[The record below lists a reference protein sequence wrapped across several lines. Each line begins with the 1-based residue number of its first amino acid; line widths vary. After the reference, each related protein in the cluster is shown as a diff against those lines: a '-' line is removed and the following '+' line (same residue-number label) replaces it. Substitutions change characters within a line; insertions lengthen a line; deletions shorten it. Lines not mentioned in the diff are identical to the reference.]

1 MPMPTVDHIR
11 NISFQDHFLSA
22 QGASPKNG
30 SIQVNHNTFDVTF
43 VDGKVNARFASGNWF
58 TNLFR
63 SSTLTRFTQ
72 TLQTQYDAWVNG
84 QAKAGGGD
92 GVPGGVV
99 HDMVVNDHVQEP
111 PVMENLQNNPNI
123 VDENAG
129 IDEGGKENLNVADE
143 NAVIDEGGKANPN
156 VAVENKA
163 QGMPEAK
170 DIQNNPN
177 VAAENAGIDEG
188 VKGNPNVVA
197 DNKAQEP
204 PAAKGFQNNPNVA
217 AVNTA
222 IDGIIDVLAANSEK
236 IDKDGIRYPKTVMK
250 AFAMPDTADSLSE
263 DDAARFIRATE
274 GNGMPPNMARLL
286 SKLGE
291 IGKLAALRNQLTNVP
306 YGTECDEIVRNAG
319 FLTHTLENNIGK
331 SEQEIKHYV
340 LNMLDTVIDGFLNA
354 VNVMTDKNTQALDF
368 LRKFDGACVEA
379 KGDNIQEYI
388 GRAMNI
394 VTAGRSEEKH
404 DLAYSVT
411 AEFNA
416 LADEVKA
423 PFREAARKECEAAV
437 RAQCAKKGITDEA
450 AIEEAIDKRVETMLF
465 KKDAEIAPLVEQAI
479 KTKGKSFLYENLCG
493 ALRPV
498 TTVEKKDGK
507 WTVTTLV
514 DKQGAPVM
522 KPVSACDIDK
532 DFDKFVEMYMDDA
545 HLMGMVENK
554 TRTVGKT
561 TFATKQDL
569 CATGV
574 RKAADF
580 YAKGSAEDFAELVKA
595 VKKDLRPG
603 LDIPDDKLE
612 TAVRN
617 ALDTLRGTKKNN
629 DEDTAVAFRRLV
641 ENVATAA
648 YKDAPNDGM
657 RLVHLL
663 ARGVEQSN
671 KNYTIGNC
679 LNDIEGKAERCAQML
694 KFAFKDKIVDVAK
707 AKEAIVK
714 TIKAMVD
721 RGLNPKAGDNGA
733 RACKQNLE
741 RIMYGGRLFTD
752 QIEYDMG
759 HRAGGNAEIALN
771 RNFSALLKCIEHYG
785 KIDRATFIREPGQQ
799 EVAA

>member
-1 MPMPTVDHIR
+1 MPMPTVEHIR
-11 NISFQDHFLSA
+11 NVSFKDHFLSTQEA
-22 QGASPKNG
+22 APKNG

-43 VDGKVNARFASGNWF
+43 VDGKVNAKFASGNWF

-72 TLQTQYDAWVNG
+72 TLQAQYDAWVNG

-111 PVMENLQNNPNI
+111 PVMELLPNDPNI

-129 IDEGGKENLNVADE
+129 IDEGGKD
-143 NAVIDEGGKANPN
+143 
-156 VAVENKA
+156 
-163 QGMPEAK
+163 
-170 DIQNNPN
+170 NPN
-177 VAAENAGIDEG
+177 VAAEN
-188 VKGNPNVVA
+188 
-197 DNKAQEP
+197 KAQGV

-222 IDGIIDVLAANSEK
+222 IDGIIDVLHANYDK
-236 IDKDGIRYPKTVMK
+236 IDKDGLRYSKAVMK
-250 AFAMPDTADSLSE
+250 AFAMPDAAASLSD
-263 DDAARFIRATE
+263 DDAVSYERAVVGE
-274 GNGMPPNMARLL
+274 SMPPNMARLL

-306 YGTECDEIVRNAG
+306 SGTECDEIVRNAG

-423 PFREAARKECEAAV
+423 PFREAARMECEAAV
-437 RAQCAKKGITDEA
+437 RAQCAEKGITDEA

-479 KTKGKSFLYENLCG
+479 KAKGKSFLYENLCG

-498 TTVEKKDGK
+498 TTAEKDAKTGK

-574 RKAADF
+574 LKAADF

-617 ALDTLRGTKKNN
+617 ALDNN

-663 ARGVEQSN
+663 ARGVEQSH
-671 KNYTIGNC
+671 KDYTIGNC
-679 LNDIEGKAERCAQML
+679 LNDIEGKSLRCAQML

-707 AKEAIVK
+707 AQKAIAD
-714 TIKAMVD
+714 TIKSMVE

-733 RACKQNLE
+733 RACRQNLE

-771 RNFSALLKCIEHYG
+771 KSFGVLLKCIEHYG
-785 KIDRATFIREPGQQ
+785 KIDRATFIRDPGQP

>member
-1 MPMPTVDHIR
+1 MPLPSVQHIR
-11 NISFQDHFLSA
+11 DISFQDHFLSA
-22 QGASPKNG
+22 QEAAPKNG
-30 SIQVNHNTFDVTF
+30 QIQVNHNTFDVTF

-72 TLQTQYDAWVNG
+72 TLQAQYDAWVND

-92 GVPGGVV
+92 DVPGVVV
-99 HDMVVNDHVQEP
+99 HDMVVNDHVLEP
-111 PVMENLQNNPNI
+111 PVMENLQNNPN
-123 VDENAG
+123 
-129 IDEGGKENLNVADE
+129 VAD
-143 NAVIDEGGKANPN
+143 
-156 VAVENKA
+156 
-163 QGMPEAK
+163 
-170 DIQNNPN
+170 
-177 VAAENAGIDEG
+177 ENAGIDEG

-222 IDGIIDVLAANSEK
+222 IDGIIDVLHANSEK

-250 AFAMPDTADSLSE
+250 AFAMPDAAASLSE
-263 DDAARFIRATE
+263 DDAASYERAVVGE
-274 GNGMPPNMARLL
+274 SMPKNMAKLL

-306 YGTECDEIVRNAG
+306 SGRECDEIVRNAG

-331 SEQEIKHYV
+331 SEQEIKRYV
-340 LNMLDTVIDGFLNA
+340 LGMLDTVIDGFLAA
-354 VNVMTDKNTQALDF
+354 VNGMTDKNTQALDF
-368 LRKFDGACVEA
+368 LNKFDGACIEA
-379 KGDNIQEYI
+379 KNDNIQEYMQ
-388 GRAMNI
+388 RAMNI
-394 VTAGRSEEKH
+394 ASAGRSEQKD

-411 AEFNA
+411 AEFAA
-416 LADEVKA
+416 LAEKVRT
-423 PFREAARKECEAAV
+423 PFLDAARKECEAEV
-437 RAQCAKKGITDEA
+437 RAWCAKKGITDEA
-450 AIEEAIDKRVETMLF
+450 EIQERITGTAETKLAAKSDEIEKLVKDKLQTE
-465 KKDAEIAPLVEQAI
+465 
-479 KTKGKSFLYENLCG
+479 GKSFLYENLCG

-498 TTVEKKDGK
+498 TTVEKDAKTDQ
-507 WTVTTLV
+507 WTVATLV
-514 DKQGAPVM
+514 DKKGDPIM
-522 KPVSACDIDK
+522 KPVSASDIDK
-532 DFDKFVEMYMDDA
+532 DFDKFVEMFMKDA
-545 HLMGMVENK
+545 HAMGLVENK
-554 TRTVGKT
+554 TRTVGKM

-574 RKAADF
+574 LKAADF

-617 ALDTLRGTKKNN
+617 ALDTLRGTKKTN

-648 YKDAPNDGM
+648 YKDAPSDGM

-663 ARGVEQSN
+663 ARGVEQSH
-671 KNYTIGNC
+671 KDYAIGNC
-679 LNDIEGKAERCAQML
+679 LNDIEGKALRCAQML

-707 AKEAIVK
+707 AQKAIAD
-714 TIKAMVD
+714 TIKAMVE

-771 RNFSALLKCIEHYG
+771 KSFGVLLKCIQHYA
-785 KIDRATFIREPGQQ
+785 KIDPSTFLRDPGQP

>member
-1 MPMPTVDHIR
+1 MPMPTVDHIA
-11 NISFQDHFLSA
+11 NVSFKDHFLSA
-22 QGASPKNG
+22 QEAAPKNG

-43 VDGKVNARFASGNWF
+43 VDGKVNAKFASGNWF

-72 TLQTQYDAWVNG
+72 TLQDQYDAWVND
-84 QAKAGGGD
+84 QAKADGGGGFP
-92 GVPGGVV
+92 GV
-99 HDMVVNDHVQEP
+99 VVNDIVVNDNMREQ
-111 PVMENLQNNPNI
+111 PVMALLPN
-123 VDENAG
+123 D
-129 IDEGGKENLNVADE
+129 LNVD
-143 NAVIDEGGKANPN
+143 D
-156 VAVENKA
+156 ENKA

-177 VAAENAGIDEG
+177 VAVE
-188 VKGNPNVVA
+188 
-197 DNKAQEP
+197 NKAQGV

-222 IDGIIDVLAANSEK
+222 IDSIIDVLHANYDK
-236 IDKDGIRYPKTVMK
+236 IDKDGLRYSKAVMK
-250 AFAMPDTADSLSE
+250 AFAMPDAVDSLSN
-263 DDAARFIRATE
+263 DDAASYERAVVGE
-274 GNGMPPNMARLL
+274 SMPKNMAKML

-306 YGTECDEIVRNAG
+306 SGRQCDEIVRNAG
-319 FLTHTLENNIGK
+319 FLTHTLENNIGN

-340 LNMLDTVIDGFLNA
+340 LNMLDTVIDGFLAA
-354 VNVMTDKNTQALDF
+354 VNGMTDKNTQALDF

-394 VTAGRSEEKH
+394 ASAGRSEQKD

-416 LADEVKA
+416 LADEVRA

-437 RAQCAKKGITDEA
+437 RAQCTEKGITDEA

-498 TTVEKKDGK
+498 TTVKKDAKTGQ

-532 DFDKFVEMYMDDA
+532 GFDKFVEMYMDDA

-554 TRTVGKT
+554 THTASGKVS
-561 TFATKQDL
+561 FATKQDL

-574 RKAADF
+574 LKTADF

-595 VKKDLRPG
+595 VKNDLRPG

-612 TAVRN
+612 KAVRN
-617 ALDTLRGTKKNN
+617 ALDTLRGTKKTD

-641 ENVATAA
+641 ENVATAS
-648 YKDAPNDGM
+648 YKDLRYDTQ

-663 ARGVEQSN
+663 ARGVEQSH
-671 KNYTIGNC
+671 KDYAIGNF
-679 LNDIEGKAERCAQML
+679 LNDIEGKSLRCAQML

-707 AKEAIVK
+707 AQKAIAD
-714 TIKAMVD
+714 TIKAMVE

-741 RIMYGGRLFTD
+741 RIMFGGRLFTD

-771 RNFSALLKCIEHYG
+771 RNFSGLLKCIEHYG
-785 KIDRATFIREPGQQ
+785 KIDRATFIRDPGQK

>member
-11 NISFQDHFLSA
+11 NISFQDHFLSTQEA
-22 QGASPKNG
+22 APKNG
-30 SIQVNHNTFDVTF
+30 QIQVNHNTFDVTF

-72 TLQTQYDAWVNG
+72 TLQAQYDAWVND

-92 GVPGGVV
+92 GVPGVVV

-111 PVMENLQNNPNI
+111 PVMENLQNNPNV

-129 IDEGGKENLNVADE
+129 IDEGVKQ
-143 NAVIDEGGKANPN
+143 NPN
-156 VAVENKA
+156 VGGE
-163 QGMPEAK
+163 
-170 DIQNNPN
+170 
-177 VAAENAGIDEG
+177 
-188 VKGNPNVVA
+188 
-197 DNKAQEP
+197 NKAQEP

-222 IDGIIDVLAANSEK
+222 IDGIIDVLHANYDK
-236 IDKDGIRYPKTVMK
+236 IDKDGLRYSKAVMK
-250 AFAMPDTADSLSE
+250 AFAMPDTAASLSE
-263 DDAARFIRATE
+263 DDAASYERAVVGE
-274 GNGMPPNMARLL
+274 SMPKNMAKLL

-291 IGKLAALRNQLTNVP
+291 IGKLAALRNQLTNVSS
-306 YGTECDEIVRNAG
+306 GKECDEIVRNAG

-331 SEQEIKHYV
+331 SEQEIKRYV
-340 LNMLDTVIDGFLNA
+340 LNMLDTVIDGFLAA
-354 VNVMTDKNTQALDF
+354 VNGMTDKNTQAIDF
-368 LRKFDGACVEA
+368 LNKFDGACIEA
-379 KGDNIQEYI
+379 KNDNIQEYMQ
-388 GRAMNI
+388 RAMNI
-394 VTAGRSEEKH
+394 ASAGRSEQKD

-411 AEFNA
+411 AEFAA
-416 LADEVKA
+416 LAEKVRT
-423 PFREAARKECEAAV
+423 PFLDAARKECEADV
-437 RAQCAKKGITDEA
+437 RAWCAQKGITDEA
-450 AIEEAIDKRVETMLF
+450 EIQERITGTAETKLAAKSDEIEKLVKDKLQTE
-465 KKDAEIAPLVEQAI
+465 
-479 KTKGKSFLYENLCG
+479 GKSFLYENLCG

-498 TTVEKKDGK
+498 TTVEKDAKIDQ

-514 DKQGAPVM
+514 DKKGDPIM
-522 KPVSACDIDK
+522 KPVSASDIDK
-532 DFDKFVEMYMDDA
+532 DFDKFVEMFMKDA
-545 HLMGMVENK
+545 HAMGLVENK

-574 RKAADF
+574 LKAADF

-595 VKKDLRPG
+595 VKKNLRPG

-663 ARGVEQSN
+663 ARGVEQSH
-671 KNYTIGNC
+671 KDYAIGNC
-679 LNDIEGKAERCAQML
+679 LNDIEGKALRCAQML

-707 AKEAIVK
+707 AQKAIAD
-714 TIKAMVD
+714 TIKSMVE

-733 RACKQNLE
+733 RACRQNLE

-771 RNFSALLKCIEHYG
+771 KNFSALLKCIEHYG
-785 KIDRATFIREPGQQ
+785 KIDRATFIRDPGQQ

>member
-1 MPMPTVDHIR
+1 MPLPSVQHIR
-11 NISFQDHFLSA
+11 DISFQDHFLSA
-22 QGASPKNG
+22 QGAAPKNG
-30 SIQVNHNTFDVTF
+30 KIQVNHNTFDVTF
-43 VDGKVNARFASGNWF
+43 VDGRVNAKFASGNWF

-72 TLQTQYDAWVNG
+72 TLQAQYDAWVNN

-111 PVMENLQNNPNI
+111 PVMANLQNNPN
-123 VDENAG
+123 VANENAG
-129 IDEGGKENLNVADE
+129 IDEEV
-143 NAVIDEGGKANPN
+143 
-156 VAVENKA
+156 
-163 QGMPEAK
+163 K
-170 DIQNNPN
+170 DNPN

-263 DDAARFIRATE
+263 DDAAKFIRATE

-306 YGTECDEIVRNAG
+306 SGTECDEIVRNAG
-319 FLTHTLENNIGK
+319 FLTHTLENNIDK

-416 LADEVKA
+416 LADEVRT

-437 RAQCAKKGITDEA
+437 RAQCAEKGITDEA

-479 KTKGKSFLYENLCG
+479 KAKGKSFLYENLCG

-498 TTVEKKDGK
+498 TTAEKDAKTGK

-574 RKAADF
+574 LKAADF

-617 ALDTLRGTKKNN
+617 ALDTLRGTKKDN

-679 LNDIEGKAERCAQML
+679 LNDIEGKALRCAQML

-707 AKEAIVK
+707 AQKAIAD
-714 TIKAMVD
+714 TIKAMVE

-771 RNFSALLKCIEHYG
+771 KSFGVLLKCIEHYG
-785 KIDRATFIREPGQQ
+785 KIDRATFIRDPGQP
-799 EVAA
+799 EVVA

>member
-1 MPMPTVDHIR
+1 MPLPSVQHIR
-11 NISFQDHFLSA
+11 DISFQDHFLSA
-22 QGASPKNG
+22 QGAEPKNG
-30 SIQVNHNTFDVTF
+30 KIQVNNNTFDVTF
-43 VDGKVNARFASGNWF
+43 VDGKVNAKFASGNWF

-72 TLQTQYDAWVNG
+72 TLQAQYDDWVNN
-84 QAKAGGGD
+84 QAKAGVGD

-111 PVMENLQNNPNI
+111 PVMENLQNNPNV

-129 IDEGGKENLNVADE
+129 INEGGKEN
-143 NAVIDEGGKANPN
+143 PN
-156 VAVENKA
+156 VGGDNKA

-222 IDGIIDVLAANSEK
+222 IDGIIDVLHANSEK
-236 IDKDGIRYPKTVMK
+236 IDKDGLRYSKAVMK
-250 AFAMPDTADSLSE
+250 AFAMPDAAASLSD
-263 DDAARFIRATE
+263 DDAVSYERAVVGE
-274 GNGMPPNMARLL
+274 SMPPNMARLL

-291 IGKLAALRNQLTNVP
+291 IGKLAALRNQLTNVTS
-306 YGTECDEIVRNAG
+306 GRECDEIVRNAG

-331 SEQEIKHYV
+331 SEQEIKRYV
-340 LNMLDTVIDGFLNA
+340 LGMLDTVIDGFLNA

-379 KGDNIQEYI
+379 KGDNIQEYV

-423 PFREAARKECEAAV
+423 PFREAARMECEAAV
-437 RAQCAKKGITDEA
+437 RAQCAEKGITDEA

-479 KTKGKSFLYENLCG
+479 KAKGKSFLYENLCG

-498 TTVEKKDGK
+498 TTAEKDAKTGK

-574 RKAADF
+574 LKAADF

-612 TAVRN
+612 TAVRH

-671 KNYTIGNC
+671 KDYAIGNC
-679 LNDIEGKAERCAQML
+679 LNDIEGKALRCAQML

-707 AKEAIVK
+707 AQKAIAD
-714 TIKAMVD
+714 TIKSMVE

-741 RIMYGGRLFTD
+741 RIMYGGRLFID

-771 RNFSALLKCIEHYG
+771 KSFGVLLKCIEHYG
-785 KIDRATFIREPGQQ
+785 KIDRATFIRDPGQQ

>member
-11 NISFQDHFLSA
+11 NISFQDHFLSTQEA
-22 QGASPKNG
+22 APKNG
-30 SIQVNHNTFDVTF
+30 QIQVNHNTFDVTF

-72 TLQTQYDAWVNG
+72 TLQAQYDAWVND

-92 GVPGGVV
+92 GVPGVVV

-111 PVMENLQNNPNI
+111 PVMENLQNNPNV

-129 IDEGGKENLNVADE
+129 IDEGVKE
-143 NAVIDEGGKANPN
+143 NPN
-156 VAVENKA
+156 VGGE
-163 QGMPEAK
+163 
-170 DIQNNPN
+170 
-177 VAAENAGIDEG
+177 
-188 VKGNPNVVA
+188 
-197 DNKAQEP
+197 NKAQEP

-222 IDGIIDVLAANSEK
+222 IDGIIDVLHANYDK
-236 IDKDGIRYPKTVMK
+236 IDKDGLRYSKAVMK
-250 AFAMPDTADSLSE
+250 AFAMPDTAASLSE
-263 DDAARFIRATE
+263 DDAASYERAVVGE
-274 GNGMPPNMARLL
+274 SMPKNMAKLL

-291 IGKLAALRNQLTNVP
+291 IGKLAALRNQLTNVSS
-306 YGTECDEIVRNAG
+306 GKECDEIVRNAG

-331 SEQEIKHYV
+331 SEQEIKRYV
-340 LNMLDTVIDGFLNA
+340 LNMLDTVIDGFLAA
-354 VNVMTDKNTQALDF
+354 VNGMTDKNTQAIDF
-368 LRKFDGACVEA
+368 LNKFDGACIEA
-379 KGDNIQEYI
+379 KNDNIQEYMQ
-388 GRAMNI
+388 RAMNI
-394 VTAGRSEEKH
+394 ASAGRSEQKD

-411 AEFNA
+411 AEFAA
-416 LADEVKA
+416 LAEKVRT
-423 PFREAARKECEAAV
+423 PFLDAARKECEADV
-437 RAQCAKKGITDEA
+437 RAWCAQKGITDEA
-450 AIEEAIDKRVETMLF
+450 EIQERITGTAETKLAAKSDEIEKLVKDKLQTE
-465 KKDAEIAPLVEQAI
+465 
-479 KTKGKSFLYENLCG
+479 GKSFLYENLCG

-498 TTVEKKDGK
+498 TTVEKDAKIDQ

-514 DKQGAPVM
+514 DKKGDPIM
-522 KPVSACDIDK
+522 KPVSASDIDK
-532 DFDKFVEMYMDDA
+532 DFDKFVEMFMKDA
-545 HLMGMVENK
+545 HAMGLVENK

-574 RKAADF
+574 LKAADF

-595 VKKDLRPG
+595 VKKNLRPG

-663 ARGVEQSN
+663 ARGVEQSH
-671 KNYTIGNC
+671 KDYAIGNC
-679 LNDIEGKAERCAQML
+679 LNDIEGKALRCAQML

-707 AKEAIVK
+707 AQKAIAD
-714 TIKAMVD
+714 TIKSMVE

-733 RACKQNLE
+733 RACRQNLE

-771 RNFSALLKCIEHYG
+771 KNFSALLKCIEHYG
-785 KIDRATFIREPGQQ
+785 KIDRATFIRDPGQQ

>member
-1 MPMPTVDHIR
+1 MPMPTVEHIV
-11 NISFQDHFLSA
+11 NVSFKDHFLSA
-22 QGASPKNG
+22 QEAAPKNG

-43 VDGKVNARFASGNWF
+43 VDGKVNAKFASGNWF

-72 TLQTQYDAWVNG
+72 TLQDQYDAWVND
-84 QAKAGGGD
+84 QAKAD
-92 GVPGGVV
+92 GGVGFPGV
-99 HDMVVNDHVQEP
+99 VVNDIVVNDNMREQ
-111 PVMENLQNNPNI
+111 PVMALLPN
-123 VDENAG
+123 D
-129 IDEGGKENLNVADE
+129 LNVD
-143 NAVIDEGGKANPN
+143 D
-156 VAVENKA
+156 ENKA

-177 VAAENAGIDEG
+177 VAVE
-188 VKGNPNVVA
+188 
-197 DNKAQEP
+197 NKAQGV

-222 IDGIIDVLAANSEK
+222 IDSIIDVLHANYDK
-236 IDKDGIRYPKTVMK
+236 IDKDGLRYSKAVMK
-250 AFAMPDTADSLSE
+250 AFAMPDAVDSLSN
-263 DDAARFIRATE
+263 DDAASYERAVVGE
-274 GNGMPPNMARLL
+274 SMPKNMAKML

-306 YGTECDEIVRNAG
+306 SGRQCDEIVRNAG
-319 FLTHTLENNIGK
+319 FLTHTLENNIGN

-340 LNMLDTVIDGFLNA
+340 LNMLDTVIDGFLAA
-354 VNVMTDKNTQALDF
+354 VNGMTDKNTQALDF

-394 VTAGRSEEKH
+394 ASAGRSEQKD

-416 LADEVKA
+416 LADEVRA

-437 RAQCAKKGITDEA
+437 RAQCTEKGITDEA

-498 TTVEKKDGK
+498 TTVEKDAKTGK

-532 DFDKFVEMYMDDA
+532 GFDKFVEMYMDDA

-554 TRTVGKT
+554 THTASGKVS
-561 TFATKQDL
+561 FATKQDL

-574 RKAADF
+574 LKTADF

-595 VKKDLRPG
+595 VKNDLRPG

-612 TAVRN
+612 KAVRN
-617 ALDTLRGTKKNN
+617 ALDTLRGTKKTD

-641 ENVATAA
+641 ENVATAS
-648 YKDAPNDGM
+648 YKDLRYDTQ

-663 ARGVEQSN
+663 ARGVEQSH
-671 KNYTIGNC
+671 KDYAIGNF
-679 LNDIEGKAERCAQML
+679 LNDIEGKSLRCAQML

-707 AKEAIVK
+707 AQKAIAD
-714 TIKAMVD
+714 TIKAMVE

-741 RIMYGGRLFTD
+741 RIMFGGRLFTD

-771 RNFSALLKCIEHYG
+771 KSFGVLLKCIEHYG
-785 KIDRATFIREPGQQ
+785 KIDRATFIRDPGQQ

>member
-1 MPMPTVDHIR
+1 MALLPD
-11 NISFQDHFLSA
+11 D
-22 QGASPKNG
+22 
-30 SIQVNHNTFDVTF
+30 
-43 VDGKVNARFASGNWF
+43 
-58 TNLFR
+58 
-63 SSTLTRFTQ
+63 
-72 TLQTQYDAWVNG
+72 
-84 QAKAGGGD
+84 
-92 GVPGGVV
+92 
-99 HDMVVNDHVQEP
+99 
-111 PVMENLQNNPNI
+111 
-123 VDENAG
+123 
-129 IDEGGKENLNVADE
+129 
-143 NAVIDEGGKANPN
+143 PN

-163 QGMPEAK
+163 QG
-170 DIQNNPN
+170 
-177 VAAENAGIDEG
+177 V
-188 VKGNPNVVA
+188 
-197 DNKAQEP
+197 

-222 IDGIIDVLAANSEK
+222 IDGIIDVLHANYDK

-250 AFAMPDTADSLSE
+250 AFAMPDAVDSLSE

-274 GNGMPPNMARLL
+274 GNGMPKNMAKLL

-291 IGKLAALRNQLTNVP
+291 IGRLAALRNQLTNVTS
-306 YGTECDEIVRNAG
+306 GRECDEIVRNAG
-319 FLTHTLENNIGK
+319 FLTHTLENNVGK

-416 LADEVKA
+416 LADEVRV

-437 RAQCAKKGITDEA
+437 RAECTEKGITDET
-450 AIEEAIDKRVETMLF
+450 AIEAEIDKRVETMLF

-498 TTVEKKDGK
+498 TTVKKDAKTGQ

-532 DFDKFVEMYMDDA
+532 GFDKFVEMYMDDA

-554 TRTVGKT
+554 TCTVGKT

-574 RKAADF
+574 IKTADF
-580 YAKGSAEDFAELVKA
+580 YAKGSAEDFAELVQA

-603 LDIPDDKLE
+603 IDIPDDKLE

-617 ALDTLRGTKKNN
+617 ALNTLRGTKKNN

-671 KNYTIGNC
+671 KNYAVGNF
-679 LNDIEGKAERCAQML
+679 LNDIEGKSLRCAQML

-707 AKEAIVK
+707 AQKAIAD
-714 TIKAMVD
+714 TIKSMVE
-721 RGLNPKAGDNGA
+721 RGLTPKAGDNGA
-733 RACKQNLE
+733 HACKQNLE
-741 RIMYGGRLFTD
+741 RIMFGGRLFTD
-752 QIEYDMG
+752 QIDYDMG
-759 HRAGGNAEIALN
+759 HRAGGNAEIALS
-771 RNFSALLKCIEHYG
+771 RNFSGLLKCIEHYG
-785 KIDRATFIREPGQQ
+785 KIDRATFIRDPGQK

>member
-1 MPMPTVDHIR
+1 MPMPTVEHIR
-11 NISFQDHFLSA
+11 DVSFKDHFLSTQEA
-22 QGASPKNG
+22 APKNG

-43 VDGKVNARFASGNWF
+43 VDGKVNAKFASGNWF
-58 TNLFR
+58 TNFFR

-72 TLQTQYDAWVNG
+72 TLQAQYDSWVND
-84 QAKAGGGD
+84 QAKADGGG
-92 GVPGGVV
+92 GFPGVV
-99 HDMVVNDHVQEP
+99 VNAIVVDDNVQEP
-111 PVMENLQNNPNI
+111 PVMELLPNDPNDA
-123 VDENAG
+123 DENAG
-129 IDEGGKENLNVADE
+129 NDEGVKG
-143 NAVIDEGGKANPN
+143 NPN
-156 VAVENKA
+156 VVADNKA

-177 VAAENAGIDEG
+177 VAAENAGINEG
-188 VKGNPNVVA
+188 GKANPNVAV
-197 DNKAQEP
+197 DNKAQGV

-222 IDGIIDVLAANSEK
+222 IDGIIDVLHANYDK
-236 IDKDGIRYPKTVMK
+236 IDKDGLRYSKAVMK
-250 AFAMPDTADSLSE
+250 AFAMPDAAASLSE
-263 DDAARFIRATE
+263 DDAASYERAVVGE
-274 GNGMPPNMARLL
+274 FMPKNMAKLL

-306 YGTECDEIVRNAG
+306 SGRECDEIVRNAG

-331 SEQEIKHYV
+331 SEQEIKRYV
-340 LNMLDTVIDGFLNA
+340 LNMLDTVIDGFLAA
-354 VNVMTDKNTQALDF
+354 VNGMTDKNTQALDF

-379 KGDNIQEYI
+379 KGDNVQEYMQ
-388 GRAMNI
+388 RAMNI
-394 VTAGRSEEKH
+394 ASAGRSEQKH

-411 AEFNA
+411 AEFAA
-416 LADEVKA
+416 LAEKVRT
-423 PFREAARKECEAAV
+423 PFLDAARKECEAEV
-437 RAQCAKKGITDEA
+437 RAWCAKKDITDEA
-450 AIEEAIDKRVETMLF
+450 EIQERITGTAETKLAAKSDEIEE
-465 KKDAEIAPLVEQAI
+465 LVKNKLQTE
-479 KTKGKSFLYENLCG
+479 GKSFLYENLCG

-498 TTVEKKDGK
+498 TTVEKDSKTGQ
-507 WTVTTLV
+507 WTVTMLL
-514 DKQGAPVM
+514 DKKGDPIM
-522 KPVSACDIDK
+522 KPVSALDIDK
-532 DFDKFVEMYMDDA
+532 NFDKFVEMFMKDA
-545 HLMGMVENK
+545 HAMGLVENK
-554 TRTVGKT
+554 THTASGKVS
-561 TFATKQDL
+561 FATKQDL

-574 RKAADF
+574 LKAADF

-663 ARGVEQSN
+663 ARGVEQSH
-671 KNYTIGNC
+671 KDYTIGNC
-679 LNDIEGKAERCAQML
+679 LNDIEGKSLRCAQML

-707 AKEAIVK
+707 AQKAITD
-714 TIKAMVD
+714 TIKSMVE

-733 RACKQNLE
+733 RACRQNLE

-771 RNFSALLKCIEHYG
+771 KSFGVLLKCIEHYG
-785 KIDRATFIREPGQQ
+785 KIDRATFIRDPGQQ

>member
-1 MPMPTVDHIR
+1 MPLLSVQHIR
-11 NISFQDHFLSA
+11 DISFQDHFLSA
-22 QGASPKNG
+22 QGAAPKNG
-30 SIQVNHNTFDVTF
+30 KIQVNHNTFDVTF
-43 VDGKVNARFASGNWF
+43 VDGRVNAKFASGNWF

-72 TLQTQYDAWVNG
+72 TLQAQYDAWVSD

-99 HDMVVNDHVQEP
+99 NDIVVNDNVQEP
-111 PVMENLQNNPNI
+111 PVMANLQNDPNI

-129 IDEGGKENLNVADE
+129 IDEGGKD
-143 NAVIDEGGKANPN
+143 
-156 VAVENKA
+156 
-163 QGMPEAK
+163 
-170 DIQNNPN
+170 NPN
-177 VAAENAGIDEG
+177 VAAN
-188 VKGNPNVVA
+188 
-197 DNKAQEP
+197 NKAQGV

-263 DDAARFIRATE
+263 DDAAKFIRATE

-306 YGTECDEIVRNAG
+306 SGTECDEIVRNAG

-437 RAQCAKKGITDEA
+437 RAQCAEKGITDEA

-479 KTKGKSFLYENLCG
+479 KAKGKSFLYENLCG

-498 TTVEKKDGK
+498 TTAEKDAKTGK

-545 HLMGMVENK
+545 HLMGMVENN
-554 TRTVGKT
+554 
-561 TFATKQDL
+561 
-569 CATGV
+569 V
-574 RKAADF
+574 RHEA
-580 YAKGSAEDFAELVKA
+580 GPVRHG
-595 VKKDLRPG
+595 RPQG
-603 LDIPDDKLE
+603 
-612 TAVRN
+612 
-617 ALDTLRGTKKNN
+617 
-629 DEDTAVAFRRLV
+629 RRLLRQGKRRGFCRAR
-641 ENVATAA
+641 EGREEGSPPRARHSRRQAR
-648 YKDAPNDGM
+648 DGGTQ
-657 RLVHLL
+657 R
-663 ARGVEQSN
+663 ARHPSRHEEEQ
-671 KNYTIGNC
+671 
-679 LNDIEGKAERCAQML
+679 R
-694 KFAFKDKIVDVAK
+694 
-707 AKEAIVK
+707 
-714 TIKAMVD
+714 
-721 RGLNPKAGDNGA
+721 
-733 RACKQNLE
+733 
-741 RIMYGGRLFTD
+741 
-752 QIEYDMG
+752 
-759 HRAGGNAEIALN
+759 
-771 RNFSALLKCIEHYG
+771 
-785 KIDRATFIREPGQQ
+785 
-799 EVAA
+799 